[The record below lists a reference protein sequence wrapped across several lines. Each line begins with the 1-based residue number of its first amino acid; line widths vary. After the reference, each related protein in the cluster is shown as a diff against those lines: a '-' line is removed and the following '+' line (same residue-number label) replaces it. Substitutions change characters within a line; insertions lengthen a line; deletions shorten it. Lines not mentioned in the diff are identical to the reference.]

1 MNELELSNDLQIIET
16 EINWHKDNA
25 GQSIWEIGRR
35 LNHVKE
41 HDLTH
46 GEFGD
51 WLKRIEI
58 NQRVANQFMK
68 VAKEIPNSSTYS
80 NLGYNALYLI
90 STLPEEEKQSELSK
104 AEEGEPST
112 IRELKELKKQLKE
125 KDEKIKRLDQVNLEL
140 ATENEMSAHPRII
153 EKEIVKEVVPDDYED
168 LKTSNQ
174 QLSNALKEANRSHDL
189 MQEQYNNLVSQQ
201 KEEDENS
208 KKYKELNRA
217 IQEMQ
222 GKMDRTQKLIQAQK
236 QVYEL
241 VDMSKELL
249 MKITPIP
256 YLIDSELVRENPVA
270 KRELENIANQTQSFL
285 NNLNDALKE
294 SRIME
299 GEFTNAE

>member
-1 MNELELSNDLQIIET
+1 MNELELPNDINQIEL
-16 EINWHKDNA
+16 EIQWHKENT
-25 GQSIWEIGRR
+25 GRSIWEIGRR

-41 HDLTH
+41 NDLAHGQFGTWLESINISHDQAN
-46 GEFGD
+46 
-51 WLKRIEI
+51 KMMRI
-58 NQRVANQFMK
+58 ASDL
-68 VAKEIPNSSTYS
+68 NSESTR
-80 NLGYNALYLI
+80 NLGVEALYLI
-90 STLPEEEKQSELSK
+90 ATLPDEQKENELKK

-112 IRELKELKKQLKE
+112 TRELKELKKQINE
-125 KDEKIKRLDQVNLEL
+125 KDKLIDQLDKANSQL
-140 ATENEMSAHPRII
+140 ADENERLGKPEII
-153 EKEIVKEVVPDDYED
+153 EKEVIKEVVPEDYEE
-168 LKTSNQ
+168 LKSSNQ
-174 QLSNALKEANRSHDL
+174 QLSNALREANRSHDL

-208 KKYKELNRA
+208 QKYKELNQA
-217 IQEMQ
+217 IREMQ
-222 GKMDRTQKLIQAQK
+222 GKMDRTQKLIRAQK